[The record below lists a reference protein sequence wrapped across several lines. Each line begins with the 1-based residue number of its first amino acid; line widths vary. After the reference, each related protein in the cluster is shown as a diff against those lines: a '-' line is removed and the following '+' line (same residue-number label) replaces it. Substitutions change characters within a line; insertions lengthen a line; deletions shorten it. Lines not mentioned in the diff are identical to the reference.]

1 MAPPTLKTAAAVAR
15 LEDIM
20 CAHLVRLVL
29 VAAIGASV
37 AHSALADAKNL
48 SCISDESVHARKVVR
63 DCAHEHEE
71 PTYTIVY
78 EQPVD
83 PNGPPIPVKHGEG
96 RDHHGGRGSNSDG
109 GNGGGGNAGG
119 PN

>member
-1 MAPPTLKTAAAVAR
+1 MFRKLTVLAA
-15 LEDIM
+15 L
-20 CAHLVRLVL
+20 
-29 VAAIGASV
+29 IGSSLSIAQM
-37 AHSALADAKNL
+37 ALADAKNL
-48 SCISDESVHARKVVR
+48 SCISDESVHARKVLR
-63 DCAHEHEE
+63 DCEQVAPE
-71 PTYTIVY
+71 PTYIIVY

-83 PNGPPIPVKHGEG
+83 DPNGPPMPIKHGEG